1 MAGLTEGSTITQ
13 DQQETLRNSIIE
25 AFNNSLE
32 IQLMHCTFFVAF
44 CRMTLF
50 SFHKSRCILFQRR
63 FTGSCILY
71 AQVVWDQ
78 KTIWP
83 WSESSCDFEIY
94 MNLAV
99 NVIFP
104 TLMILFILLFLSP
117 RYDEDYVRRKRI
129 RHLGLDMFYLNDI
142 L

>member
-1 MAGLTEGSTITQ
+1 MLIISRLCVSIVTFCSEIFKLLIT
-13 DQQETLRNSIIE
+13 
-25 AFNNSLE
+25 AFKLVDAVCIFSSFLSNDLVK
-32 IQLMHCTFFVAF
+32 FV
-44 CRMTLF
+44 
-50 SFHKSRCILFQRR
+50 KSRYILFQRR